1 MCTLWLTLLS
11 SHHPGLPHFTLHG
24 HSGTWACVACILWP
38 SDIWLLCSYCLAD
51 IWLLS
56 GWCLADIVWLI
67 LSGWCLATVWLIS
80 GYCLADV
87 WLILS
92 GWYCLADVWLLSGWY
107 LADVWPLWPIK
118 TFWVQLGS
126 EVQAC
131 IAVVYDC
138 CRLSWIFIF
147 EGSSVET
154 HVLLLDLAC
163 TISSGMRPSINSYIK
178 GWCSGKLSVTVP
190 LIKAWWYSYV
200 WDTSTYWLL
209 GGCKFGQCAHV
220 NLL

>member
-1 MCTLWLTLLS
+1 MSGWYCLADIVWLM
-11 SHHPGLPHFTLHG
+11 
-24 HSGTWACVACILWP
+24 SG
-38 SDIWLLCSYCLAD
+38 YCLAD

-67 LSGWCLATVWLIS
+67 YCLADIWLIS
-80 GYCLADV
+80 G
-87 WLILS
+87 
-92 GWYCLADVWLLSGWY
+92 YCLADVWLLSGWY